1 MLRLTIVLGQNFV
14 LPAGAS
20 SDSYLKAVAVLG
32 DGRECDALHSDP
44 IAFDENNLYF
54 GTELMWTMKRKAYQ
68 KFCSNKAKVKV
79 SVILVLFEVS
89 FQF

>member
-1 MLRLTIVLGQNFV
+1 M
-14 LPAGAS
+14 PAGAS
-20 SDSYLKAVAVLG
+20 RNSYLKAVAVLG
-32 DGRECDALHSDP
+32 DGRECEALHSDP

-79 SVILVLFEVS
+79 SVGSMVLLILRLIKRNAPS
-89 FQF
+89 FLKSLSL